1 MPSSDENASPCPMYA
16 MTLPE
21 RVYRVEWQGITGFI
35 RAVSKD
41 KAKMRALRSARE
53 GGYWKPGQSLS
64 GLRCTVAS
72 HLPPDEPVIESR
84 GAR

>member
-1 MPSSDENASPCPMYA
+1 MFRMNTAQPS
-16 MTLPE
+16 LPE

-53 GGYWKPGQSLS
+53 GGYWRPGQSLS
-64 GLRCTVAS
+64 GLSCTLAS
-72 HLPPDEPVIESR
+72 YVPPDESVIESQ